1 VSKLE
6 TPLRRRDLLKL
17 SAAGLLS
24 GVSVPWFE
32 SLARAAQP
40 AGVKKSRGKS
50 CILLWM
56 DGGPSQQHT
65 FDPKPGGEFKSA
77 PTSVPGIHIVEQLPQ
92 LAQCMD
98 DMVLLRSMKTE
109 INDHYDAKYYLH
121 TGYKRAAAF
130 EHPAVGCLASS
141 QLALPD
147 DDMPGFVTIDAGYDR
162 IDGGRFYRSVPAY
175 LGPQH
180 APLAVHDP
188 LKGLENLKGEGGD
201 LADRLEL
208 LGASEG
214 RFAQEYPLP
223 AVAAKQAAFDRAV
236 RLMKSKRA
244 KAFDLDAEP
253 AKVRDE
259 YGRHKFGQ
267 SCLLA
272 RRLIEAGVSFVE
284 VFRRGWDDH
293 GVAAKNVTARAP
305 WLDAGMSAL
314 IRDLKRRGM
323 LDDTLIVWMGEFG
336 RTPGSGEGH
345 FSNAWSTVWAGGGIK
360 TGQVIGKT
368 SETGKNPGA
377 TVVDRP
383 ISAPDYIAT
392 LCLALG
398 IDTAQEFMAP
408 GNRPMPV
415 VEKTAK
421 PIQELLK

>member
-1 VSKLE
+1 MARSNFE
-6 TPLRRRDLLKL
+6 IRRREFLKL
-17 SAAGLLS
+17 STAGLITS
-24 GVSVPWFE
+24 AAVPWFE
-32 SLARAAQP
+32 SLATAASI
-40 AGVKKSRGKS
+40 KKPRGKS

-65 FDPKPGGEFKSA
+65 FDPKPTGEFKAA
-77 PTSVPGIHIVEQLPQ
+77 PTSVPGTQIVEQLPQ

-98 DMVLLRSMKTE
+98 DMAILRSMKTE

-121 TGYKRAAAF
+121 TGYKRTTAF
-130 EHPAVGCLASS
+130 EHPAIGCIASS
-141 QLALPD
+141 QIGLPD
-147 DDMPGFVTIDAGYDR
+147 DDMPAFVTIDSGYDR

-188 LKGLENLKGEGGD
+188 LKGLENLKETGSD
-201 LADRLEL
+201 LDDRLEL
-208 LGASEG
+208 LSNGER
-214 RFAQEYPLP
+214 RFAEDYPLP
-223 AVAAKQAAFDRAV
+223 SVGLKQSAFNRAV
-236 RLMKSKRA
+236 RLMRSKRA
-244 KAFDLDAEP
+244 KAFNLDEESP
-253 AKVRDE
+253 KLRDG

-272 RRLIEAGVSFVE
+272 RRLIESGVRFVE

-293 GVAAKNVTARAP
+293 GVAAKNISGRAP
-305 WLDAGMSAL
+305 WLDAAFSML
-314 IRDLKRRGM
+314 IRDLKVRGM

-336 RTPGSGEGH
+336 RTPGNGEGH
-345 FSNAWSTVWAGGGIK
+345 FCNAWSTVWAGGGIK

-368 SETGKNPGA
+368 SDTGKNQGS

-398 IDTAQEFMAP
+398 IDIHQEFMGP
-408 GNRPMPV
+408 GLRPMPL

-421 PIQELLK
+421 PITELLA